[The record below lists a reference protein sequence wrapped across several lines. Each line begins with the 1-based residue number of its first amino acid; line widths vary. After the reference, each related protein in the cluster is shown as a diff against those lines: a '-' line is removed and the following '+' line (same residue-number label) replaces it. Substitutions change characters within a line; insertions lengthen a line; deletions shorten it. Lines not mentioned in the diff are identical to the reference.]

1 MKELEKIYSPN
12 EIEKKWYK
20 HWEESKYFAATL
32 EDGKENYS
40 VVIPPPNVTGI
51 LHMGHVLNNTIQD
64 TLVRYN
70 RMTGKNTLWL
80 PGCDHAGIA
89 TQNKVER
96 KLAEEGL
103 TKEDLGR
110 EEFLKRTWEWKEEH
124 GGIITNQLRKLG
136 ASLDWDRERFTM
148 DEGLSEAV
156 RHIFVDLYNDGLIYQ
171 GEYMVNWCPRCGTA
185 LADDEVDHVEKP
197 GNFWHIKYPVKDTD
211 KFLIIATTRP
221 ETMLADVA
229 IAVNPNDER
238 YKEFVGKK
246 AILPLV
252 GREIEIIADEYVDM
266 EFGTG
271 ALKITPAHDP
281 NDFNI
286 GNKYNLPII
295 NMMTADGKIV
305 EDYPKYA
312 GLDRFEARERI
323 VEDLKA
329 EGYLVKIEP
338 HNHNVGTCYRC
349 GTIIEPRVSKQWFVK
364 MEPLAKRALEVVRNG
379 EIKIMPKRME
389 KIYYNWLE
397 NIRDWCISRQL
408 WWGHRIPAWYGP
420 DQKMFVAINEEE
432 AMKQAEAHYGKKV
445 ELTQEEDVLDTWFS
459 SALWPFSTLGWP
471 EKTKSLEKFY
481 PTSTLVTGADI
492 IFFWVA
498 RMIMFGLYEMDE
510 IPFKNVFFHGIVRD
524 EIGRKMSK
532 SLGNSPNPLDL
543 IDKYGADAIRFA
555 MMYNTSQGQ
564 DVHFS
569 EKLIEMGRN
578 FANKMWN
585 GSRFVI
591 MNLEGFDVTKVDKS
605 RLKYELVDK
614 WIFSRLNETAKSVA
628 ENLDKFLLDE
638 AAKSV
643 YEFLRGDFCDWY
655 VEMAKIRLYNSE
667 DADSKLTAQ
676 YVLWTVL
683 EAGMRL
689 LHPFMPYITEE
700 IWQTIKAEG
709 ETVMLAQYPVAD
721 EKLIDKDVEK
731 SFEYIKELISSLRNI
746 RAEAGISPAKPA
758 KVVIKSSDES
768 ELNTIKENYF
778 FITKLGNLESIEY
791 GKDMEKPA
799 QSGFRVT
806 GNSEVYMI
814 LKGLLDIEAE
824 VKKLQAQ
831 LDKVAVELEKMN
843 AKLSNEKFTSKA
855 PAHILERDRRIQKEY
870 QDKFDKLSENIK
882 ELQLSLIHI

>member
-1 MKELEKIYSPN
+1 MRELEKIYSPS

-32 EDGKENYS
+32 DDGKENYS
-40 VVIPPPNVTGI
+40 IVIPPPNVTGI
-51 LHMGHVLNNTIQD
+51 LHMGHVLNNSIQD

-197 GNFWHIKYPVKDTD
+197 GNFWHIKYPVVGTD
-211 KFLIIATTRP
+211 KYLIIATTRP

-238 YKEFVGKK
+238 YKDFVGKK

-305 EDYPKYA
+305 DDYPKYA

-420 DQKMFVAINEEE
+420 DKKMFVAINEEE
-432 AMKQAEAHYGKKV
+432 AAKQAEAYYGKKV
-445 ELTQEEDVLDTWFS
+445 ELVQEEDVLDTWFS

-471 EKTKSLEKFY
+471 EKTKSLETFY

-498 RMIMFGLYEMDE
+498 RMIMFGLYEMDD

-543 IDKYGADAIRFA
+543 IEKYGADAIRFA
-555 MMYNTSQGQ
+555 MLYNTSQGQ

-591 MNLEGFDVTKVDKS
+591 MNLEDFDVTKVDKS
-605 RLKYELVDK
+605 KLKYELVDK
-614 WIFSRLNETAKSVA
+614 WIFSRLNETALAVKD
-628 ENLDKFLLDE
+628 NLEKFLLDE

-655 VEMAKIRLYNSE
+655 VEIAKFRLYNSS

-676 YVLWTVL
+676 YVLWSVL

-709 ETVMLAQYPVAD
+709 ETVMLAPYPVAD
-721 EKLIDKDVEK
+721 EKIIDKDIEK
-731 SFEYIKELISSLRNI
+731 SFEYIKELVSSLRNI
-746 RAEAGISPAKPA
+746 RAEAGVSPAKPA
-758 KVVIKSSDES
+758 KVVIKSSDDT

-791 GKDMEKPA
+791 GKEMEKPT

-814 LKGLLDIEAE
+814 LKGLLDVDAE
-824 VKKLQAQ
+824 IKKLQVQ
-831 LDKVAVELEKMN
+831 LDKVSVELEKMN

-882 ELQLSLIHI
+882 ELQNQD

>member
-51 LHMGHVLNNTIQD
+51 LHMGHVLNNSIQD

-148 DEGLSEAV
+148 DEGLSDAV

-211 KFLIIATTRP
+211 KFLVIATTRP

-286 GNKYNLPII
+286 GTKYNLPII

-323 VEDLKA
+323 VEDLKS

-555 MMYNTSQGQ
+555 MIYNTSQGQ

-591 MNLEGFDVTKVDKS
+591 MNLDGFDITKVDKS

-824 VKKLQAQ
+824 VKKLQVQ

-882 ELQLSLIHI
+882 ELQNQ

>member
-51 LHMGHVLNNTIQD
+51 LHMGHVLNNSIQD

-432 AMKQAEAHYGKKV
+432 AMIQAEAHYGKKV

-555 MMYNTSQGQ
+555 MIYNTSQGQ

-591 MNLEGFDVTKVDKS
+591 MNLDGFDVTKVDKS

-791 GKDMEKPA
+791 GKNMEKPA

-814 LKGLLDIEAE
+814 LTGLLDIEAE
-824 VKKLQAQ
+824 VKKLKAQ

-882 ELQLSLIHI
+882 ELQNQ

>member
-1 MKELEKIYSPN
+1 MKELEKIYSPS

-32 EDGKENYS
+32 DDGKENYS
-40 VVIPPPNVTGI
+40 IVIPPPNVTGI
-51 LHMGHVLNNTIQD
+51 LHMGHVLNNSIQD

-312 GLDRFEARERI
+312 GLDRFEAREKI

-420 DQKMFVAINEEE
+420 DQKMFVAISEEE

-445 ELTQEEDVLDTWFS
+445 ELVQEEDVLDTWFS

-471 EKTKSLEKFY
+471 EKTKSLETFY

-543 IDKYGADAIRFA
+543 IEKYGADAIRFA
-555 MMYNTSQGQ
+555 MIYNTSQGQ

-591 MNLEGFDVTKVDKS
+591 MNLEGFDPTKVDKS

-614 WIFSRLNETAKSVA
+614 WIFSRLNETAAEVA
-628 ENLDKFLLDE
+628 DKLDKFLLDE
-638 AAKSV
+638 AAKAV

-709 ETVMLAQYPVAD
+709 DTVMLAQYPVAD
-721 EKLIDKDVEK
+721 ERLIDKDAEK

-758 KVVIKSSDES
+758 KVVIKSSDDS
-768 ELNTIKENYF
+768 ELETIKENYF
-778 FITKLGNLESIEY
+778 FITRLGNLESIEY

-814 LKGLLDIEAE
+814 LTGLLDVEAE

-831 LDKVAVELEKMN
+831 LTKVAAELEKMN

-882 ELQLSLIHI
+882 ELQNQ

>member
-1 MKELEKIYSPN
+1 
-12 EIEKKWYK
+12 
-20 HWEESKYFAATL
+20 
-32 EDGKENYS
+32 
-40 VVIPPPNVTGI
+40 
-51 LHMGHVLNNTIQD
+51 MGHVLNNSIQD

-323 VEDLKA
+323 VEDLKD

-555 MMYNTSQGQ
+555 MIYNTSQGQ

-591 MNLEGFDVTKVDKS
+591 MNLDGFDVTKVDKS

-778 FITKLGNLESIEY
+778 FITKLGNLESIEC

-814 LKGLLDIEAE
+814 LTGLLDIEAE
-824 VKKLQAQ
+824 VKKLKAQ

-882 ELQLSLIHI
+882 ELQNQ

>member
-1 MKELEKIYSPN
+1 
-12 EIEKKWYK
+12 
-20 HWEESKYFAATL
+20 
-32 EDGKENYS
+32 
-40 VVIPPPNVTGI
+40 
-51 LHMGHVLNNTIQD
+51 MGHVLNNSIQD

-555 MMYNTSQGQ
+555 MIYNTSQGQ

-591 MNLEGFDVTKVDKS
+591 MNLDGFDVTKVDKS

-778 FITKLGNLESIEY
+778 FITKLGNLESIEC

-814 LKGLLDIEAE
+814 LTGLLDIEAE
-824 VKKLQAQ
+824 VKKLKAQ
-831 LDKVAVELEKMN
+831 LDKVTVELEKMN

-882 ELQLSLIHI
+882 ELQNQ

>member
-197 GNFWHIKYPVKDTD
+197 GNFWHIKYPVKGTD
-211 KFLIIATTRP
+211 EFLIIATTRP

-614 WIFSRLNETAKSVA
+614 WIFSRLNETAAAVA

-700 IWQTIKAEG
+700 IWQTIKADG
-709 ETVMLAQYPVAD
+709 DTVMLAQYPVAD

-870 QDKFDKLSENIK
+870 QDKFDKLSENIR
-882 ELQLSLIHI
+882 ELQNQ

>member
-51 LHMGHVLNNTIQD
+51 LHMGHVLNNSIQD

-252 GREIEIIADEYVDM
+252 GREIKIIADEYVDM

-286 GNKYNLPII
+286 GNTYNLPII

-555 MMYNTSQGQ
+555 MIYNTSQGQ

-591 MNLEGFDVTKVDKS
+591 MNLDGFDVTKVDKS

-721 EKLIDKDVEK
+721 EKSIDKDVEK

-814 LKGLLDIEAE
+814 LTGLLDIEAE
-824 VKKLQAQ
+824 VKKLKAQ

-882 ELQLSLIHI
+882 ELQNQ

>member
-51 LHMGHVLNNTIQD
+51 LHMGHVLNNSIQD

-555 MMYNTSQGQ
+555 MIYNTSQGQ

-591 MNLEGFDVTKVDKS
+591 MNLDGFDVTKVDKS

-778 FITKLGNLESIEY
+778 FITKLGNLESIEC

-814 LKGLLDIEAE
+814 LTGLLDIEAE
-824 VKKLQAQ
+824 VKKLKAQ

-855 PAHILERDRRIQKEY
+855 PAHILERDRRKLFLY
-870 QDKFDKLSENIK
+870 SKTWKFRIY
-882 ELQLSLIHI
+882 

>member
-51 LHMGHVLNNTIQD
+51 LHMGHVLNNSIQD

-555 MMYNTSQGQ
+555 MIYNTSQGQ

-591 MNLEGFDVTKVDKS
+591 MNLDGFDVTKVDKS

-614 WIFSRLNETAKSVA
+614 WIFSRLNETAKSIA

-814 LKGLLDIEAE
+814 LTGLLDIEAE
-824 VKKLQAQ
+824 VKKLKAQ

-882 ELQLSLIHI
+882 ELQNQ

>member
-51 LHMGHVLNNTIQD
+51 LHMGHVLNNSIQD

-110 EEFLKRTWEWKEEH
+110 EEFLKRTWAWKEEH

-197 GNFWHIKYPVKDTD
+197 GNFWHIKYQIKDTD
-211 KFLIIATTRP
+211 EYLIIATTRP

-238 YKEFVGKK
+238 YKKFVGKK

-286 GNKYNLPII
+286 GNKYHLPII

-305 EDYPKYA
+305 DDYPKYA

-323 VEDLKA
+323 VEDLKS
-329 EGYLVKIEP
+329 EGYLVKVEP

-543 IDKYGADAIRFA
+543 IEKYGADAIRFA
-555 MMYNTSQGQ
+555 MLYNTSQGQ

-614 WIFSRLNETAKSVA
+614 WIFSRLNETAKAVA

-655 VEMAKIRLYNSE
+655 VEIAKIRLYNSE

-689 LHPFMPYITEE
+689 LHPFMPFITEE

-709 ETVMLAQYPVAD
+709 DTVMLSKYPVAD

-814 LKGLLDIEAE
+814 LTGLLDIEAE
-824 VKKLQAQ
+824 VKKLKAQ
-831 LDKVAVELEKMN
+831 LDKVSVELEKMN

-870 QDKFDKLSENIK
+870 QDKFDKLSDNIK
-882 ELQLSLIHI
+882 ELQNQ

>member
-614 WIFSRLNETAKSVA
+614 WIFSRLNETAAAVA

-700 IWQTIKAEG
+700 IWQTIKADG

-870 QDKFDKLSENIK
+870 QDKFDKLSENIR
-882 ELQLSLIHI
+882 ELQNQ

>member
-614 WIFSRLNETAKSVA
+614 WIFSRLNETAAAVA

-667 DADSKLTAQ
+667 DTDSKLTAQ

-700 IWQTIKAEG
+700 IWQTIKADG

-882 ELQLSLIHI
+882 ELQNQ

>member
-1 MKELEKIYSPN
+1 
-12 EIEKKWYK
+12 
-20 HWEESKYFAATL
+20 
-32 EDGKENYS
+32 
-40 VVIPPPNVTGI
+40 
-51 LHMGHVLNNTIQD
+51 MGHVLNNSIQD

-555 MMYNTSQGQ
+555 MIYNTSQGQ

-591 MNLEGFDVTKVDKS
+591 MNLDGFDVTKVDKS

-683 EAGMRL
+683 ETGMRL

-791 GKDMEKPA
+791 GKNMEKPA

-814 LKGLLDIEAE
+814 LTGLLDIEAE
-824 VKKLQAQ
+824 VKKLKAQ

-882 ELQLSLIHI
+882 ELQNQ

>member
-51 LHMGHVLNNTIQD
+51 LHMGHVLNNSIQD

-329 EGYLVKIEP
+329 KGYLVKIEP

-555 MMYNTSQGQ
+555 MIYNTSQGQ

-591 MNLEGFDVTKVDKS
+591 MNLDGFDVTKVDKS

-778 FITKLGNLESIEY
+778 FITKLGNLESIEC

-814 LKGLLDIEAE
+814 LTGLLDIEAE
-824 VKKLQAQ
+824 VKKLKAQ

-882 ELQLSLIHI
+882 ELQNQ

>member
-870 QDKFDKLSENIK
+870 QDKFDKLSENIR
-882 ELQLSLIHI
+882 ELQNQ

>member
-51 LHMGHVLNNTIQD
+51 LHMGHVLNNSIQD

-555 MMYNTSQGQ
+555 MIYNTSQGQ

-591 MNLEGFDVTKVDKS
+591 MNLDGFDVTKVDKS

-709 ETVMLAQYPVAD
+709 DTVMLAQYPVAD

-791 GKDMEKPA
+791 GKNMEKPA

-814 LKGLLDIEAE
+814 LTGLLDIEAE
-824 VKKLQAQ
+824 VKKLKAQ

-882 ELQLSLIHI
+882 ELQNQ